1 MKVTNLKIITFKA
14 DPELDT
20 RMLKMCMKLRVSRS
34 ELIRTA
40 IEYYLDHKEKS
51 LKTYKTKRIKV
62 Y

>member
-14 DPELDT
+14 DPELDA
-20 RMLKMCMKLRVSRS
+20 RMLKMSMKLRISRS

-51 LKTYKTKRIKV
+51 LKVYKTKRIKV